1 MKRILSVFLT
11 FVMAFISL
19 PSNLPSGKVSA
30 DTGLIKKF
38 DLGGKG
44 AASGYVGV
52 SASEGYT
59 KSKGYGFS
67 NTSYVKNVS
76 SSGSGANN
84 DAVHFSDVPNNYF
97 NVDLE
102 AGVYKIT
109 VTTGN
114 VNTAA
119 IIAEG
124 QRQLNALTG
133 NNASDSFMIPVT
145 DGQLNIYPTY
155 GGGSEF
161 SISSIEIE
169 KISDKT
175 TTMPTIWV
183 CGDDTCATYYNCKDT
198 DPHGWG
204 QFLGDYV
211 DSSKYYV
218 RNVSSGDVTSAGV
231 LGSTFKTAEYYGK
244 TGDIILLASG
254 AYDYIYQ
261 EIKNGS
267 NIDSSEFVASMTE
280 MVRRAKAKGM
290 TVYIVKQNG
299 MVEDCA
305 RYPLVYNKWFGNE
318 TDAIAKAENVG
329 VIDLYRLWLE
339 FCLEQTSVIAE
350 GYYAYGINSNLYG
363 AREMARIMSEQ
374 LFPVSTQETS
384 DFDTVVAE
392 NIDFK
397 TVNDAYFYETE
408 VSGGPVTNPHKGF
421 IMSADNPLMF
431 TSQYEFGPGGLYN
444 NQAWNMTTVCSG
456 YYKWKDLNPAKGV
469 YNWDLIEDM
478 LKACEARG
486 MTYGIRILPYS
497 SYDGDHTVNY
507 GAEHDYVPAWVYAD
521 GAKKERVPLN
531 NNSSVYIDVPK
542 WDDDHYIEACKTFA
556 LALADKYDGDPR
568 IEFIDIR
575 PFGDWGEWHF
585 AASSASKLPSIDKQN
600 DMVKFYRDCF
610 DETLLCITSDAYGE
624 VYTNALSMGVTKRDD
639 GLIASPNVE
648 WGLRLAYKANLPTLG
663 ENYLP
668 YHYMLDPDTYGTGP
682 VGDYDKNNLVRWTPE
697 RFREVIEIA
706 HLSMFQLDQDSDCG
720 YTIYSEQR
728 AVVEEMCNRL
738 GYNFTVTKA
747 IRYDNKLIVSIKNTG
762 LASAF
767 FDIQLCAELTDS
779 NGNKIAN
786 FGQPVLI
793 ANGSF
798 HDEMEQTFVFE
809 FDGTIPSDSAIC
821 LSMYDINNS
830 LVKGKDP
837 TVRFDNKNTLPN
849 NRLLLVEV
857 KHEVMNT
864 ATPTP
869 VVTPTSG
876 TIIGVVPTY
885 APDATPGPIPTV
897 RPTLAPTSTPS
908 NAPSSSK
915 SVSDFVTRCYSV
927 ALSRKPDDE
936 GFKYWVDSLTGGA
949 ACGAQV
955 GYGFIFS
962 GEYINKNRSDEDFV
976 RDLYSMYFGRT
987 PDADGFNYWVGLL
1000 ASGITREEVF
1010 AGFANSLEFYN
1021 LCLEYGVVAGVYLTG
1036 IPNDQQGGVNCFV
1049 ARLYKVCLNRLPDMG
1064 GQAGWVL
1071 QLMEGKV
1078 TGTSLSFGFVFSPE
1092 FMGQGMTNEEF
1103 VAYMYRAF
1111 FGREPDIE
1119 GFNSWVTKLNKGAS
1133 YEEVFLG
1140 FSGSAEFYNLC
1151 SSFGITPV

>member
-1 MKRILSVFLT
+1 MKRVLTIFLALVVALVT
-11 FVMAFISL
+11 MPFTMPL
-19 PSNLPSGKVSA
+19 TEVSA
-30 DTGLIKKF
+30 ATGLIKKF
-38 DLGGKG
+38 DLGGLG
-44 AASGYVGV
+44 AASGYIGV
-52 SASEGYT
+52 SASEGYS

-67 NTSYVKNVS
+67 YTSYVKNVS

-84 DAVHFSDVPNNYF
+84 DAVRFSTSVNDNFF
-97 NVDLE
+97 NVDLDK
-102 AGVYKIT
+102 GVYKIT
-109 VTTGN
+109 VTAGN
-114 VNTAA
+114 VKNIA

-124 QRQLNALTG
+124 QRQLNALAG
-133 NNASDSFMIPVT
+133 NNASDSFIIPVT

-155 GGGSEF
+155 GSGSDF
-161 SISSIEIE
+161 SISAIEIE
-169 KISDKT
+169 QISTNT
-175 TTMPTIWV
+175 TTMPTIWI
-183 CGDDTCATYYNCKDT
+183 CGDDTSANHYISDDNG
-198 DPHGWG
+198 PHGWG
-204 QFLGDYV
+204 EYLGDFV
-211 DSSKYYV
+211 DTSKYYV
-218 RNVSSGDVTSAGV
+218 RNISAGEDTANV
-231 LGSTFKTAEYYGK
+231 ISNSTFKTAEYYGK
-244 TGDIILLASG
+244 SGDIILIAAG
-254 AYDYIYQ
+254 AYDHIKQELKHVDTYDPTEYI
-261 EIKNGS
+261 
-267 NIDSSEFVASMTE
+267 AAMTD

-290 TVYIVKQNG
+290 TVYLVKQYG
-299 MVEDCA
+299 LTDDCA
-305 RYPLVYNKWFGNE
+305 QYPLVYSKWFGE
-318 TDAIAKAENVG
+318 EIDAIATSEKVG

-339 FCLEQTSVIAE
+339 FCLEQNIRIAN
-350 GYYAYGINSNLYG
+350 GYYAYGINTNLRG
-363 AREMARIMSEQ
+363 ARKVAQIIGEQ
-374 LFPVSTQETS
+374 LFPVQVSM
-384 DFDTVVAE
+384 DNNYDKIIAE

-397 TVNDAYFYETE
+397 TVKNAYYYETE
-408 VSGGPVTNPHKGF
+408 VSGGPVSNPHKGF
-421 IMSADNPLMF
+421 IMSVDNPLMF
-431 TSQYEFGPGGLYN
+431 TNLYEFGIGGLYD
-444 NQAWNMTTVCSG
+444 NQAWNLTTVCSG
-456 YYKWKDLNPAKGV
+456 YYKWKDLNPAKGT
-469 YNWDLIEDM
+469 YNWDPIEDM
-478 LKACEARG
+478 LKACEEHG
-486 MTYGIRILPYS
+486 MTCGIRILPYS
-497 SYDGDHTVNY
+497 SYDGDHTDNY
-507 GAEHDYVPAWVYAD
+507 GAKHDYVPAWVYAE
-521 GAKKERVPLN
+521 GAEKVRVPLN
-531 NNSSVYIDVPK
+531 SNPSVYIDVPK
-542 WDDDHYIEACKTFA
+542 WDDIHYLQACKDFA
-556 LALADKYDGDPR
+556 LALANKYDGDPR

-585 AASSASKLPSIDKQN
+585 SSSSAVKLPSVDVQN
-600 DMVKFYRDCF
+600 EMVQFYRDCF
-610 DETLLCITSDAYGE
+610 DKTLLCITSGAYGE
-624 VYTNALSMGVTKRDD
+624 VYDNALSLGITKRDD
-639 GLIASPNVE
+639 GLIATPNTE

-682 VGDYDKNNLVRWTPE
+682 VNNYDTYLVRWTPE

-720 YTIYSEQR
+720 YYIYEEQKD
-728 AVVEEMCNRL
+728 VVEEMCNRL
-738 GYNFTVTKA
+738 GYNFTVTSA
-747 IRYDNKLIVSIKNTG
+747 IRYDNKLVVSIKNTG

-767 FDIQLCAELTDS
+767 FDIQLCAEITDA
-779 NGNKIAN
+779 NGNKISN

-793 ANGSF
+793 PTGSF
-798 HDEMEQTFVFE
+798 HDEMEKTFVFE

-857 KHEVMNT
+857 KHEVINT

-869 VVTPTSG
+869 VATPTSG
-876 TIIGVVPTY
+876 IIIGVVPTY

-1021 LCLEYGVVAGVYLTG
+1021 LCFEYGVVAGVYLTG

-1064 GQAGWVL
+1064 GHAGWVL

-1133 YEEVFLG
+1133 YEEVFQG

-1151 SSFGITPV
+1151 STFGITPS